1 MKARPSIFDDQ
12 LFLDFSTSDR
22 SSLSTE
28 TMTEIFT
35 RFLNGSRKFFVEE
48 IKIYNEEFD
57 PGSG

>member
-35 RFLNGSRKFFVEE
+35 RLLNGSRKFFVEE